1 MRRMVLLA
9 LAAVAGCDHVDRG
22 WRGNMAGDYRI
33 VSACVADRIP
43 AERTLRE
50 DQKIAI
56 LASGPRT
63 PSAAYEAR
71 LQETGPDRFHAEMR
85 KGSDQPAGLAVW
97 SLIQDCADGG
107 PDRIHP
113 PGLVRAAL

>member
-1 MRRMVLLA
+1 MRCMVLLA
-9 LAAVAGCDHVDRG
+9 LTALCACDHVDRG
-22 WRGNMAGDYRI
+22 WRGNMAGDYRL
-33 VSACVADRIP
+33 VSACVANRLP

-50 DQKIAI
+50 DQGIEI

-63 PSAAYEAR
+63 PAATYEAR

-97 SLIQDCADGG
+97 NLIQDCADGG

-113 PGLVRAAL
+113 PAAVRAAL